1 MTTVTLNAN
10 NDNVSAM
17 YVEKNGELTLKDID
31 YVCGANHIA
40 YGVYLCGSGR
50 GTQSEMEQ
58 HKDKSATLNMES
70 GSITTRDCS
79 CVATNGNDL
88 SKKNYINISGSSK
101 LLNENSYGIYM
112 PAYGEIN
119 ISGGEVQGINMRR
132 GTLNITGG
140 RILKPNNT
148 VEAGPLK
155 ADPIGEYTNYSGLIW
170 LGRTIAVLS
179 GSKGYIKENNEEINI
194 TISDSALLNDSF
206 DGTAPIH
213 VYCLDTSDAD
223 KNQVVNITIS
233 DPSKVKVW
241 THEDIEDDVAF
252 CHGPNYVHKSFSTVY
267 INGEKVYGPEEE

>member
-1 MTTVTLNAN
+1 MTTVTLNVQADN
-10 NDNVSAM
+10 NSAM
-17 YVEKNGELTLKDID
+17 SIEKNGELTLKDID
-31 YVCGANHIA
+31 YVCGENHVA
-40 YGVYLCGSGR
+40 YGVYLKGN
-50 GTQSEMEQ
+50 
-58 HKDKSATLNMES
+58 KSTNPENMTTLNFES
-70 GSITTRDCS
+70 GSITTRDCA
-79 CVATNGNDL
+79 CVATNGMDEPG
-88 SKKNYINISGSSK
+88 SQINIKGGK

-112 PAYGEIN
+112 PASGEMN

-132 GTLNITGG
+132 GILNITGG
-140 RILKPNNT
+140 KILSPNNT
-148 VEAGPLK
+148 VEEGPLK
-155 ADPIGEYTNYSGLIW
+155 ADPIGKYTNYSGLIW

-179 GSKGYIKENNEEINI
+179 GSKGYIKENNEAINI
-194 TISDSALLNDSF
+194 TISDSVLLADSF

-241 THEDIEDDVAF
+241 THEDIEADVAF

>member
-1 MTTVTLNAN
+1 MTTVTLNVKADN
-10 NDNVSAM
+10 NAAM
-17 YVEKNGELTLKDID
+17 TVENNGELTLKNID
-31 YVCGANHIA
+31 YVCGANHVA
-40 YGVYLCGSGR
+40 YGVYLKGNN
-50 GTQSEMEQ
+50 SE
-58 HKDKSATLNMES
+58 DKSNMTTLNMVS

-79 CVATNGNDL
+79 CVTTNGMDEPG
-88 SKKNYINISGSSK
+88 SQINIKGGN

-112 PAYGEIN
+112 PASGEMN

-140 RILKPNNT
+140 KISKPNNT

-155 ADPIGEYTNYSGLIW
+155 ADSIGEYVNYSGLIW

-179 GSKGYIKENNEEINI
+179 GSKGYIKENNEPINI
-194 TISDSALLNDSF
+194 TISDSAVLDNSF

-223 KNQVVNITIS
+223 KNQIVNITIS
-233 DPSKVKVW
+233 DTSKVKVW
-241 THEDIEDDVAF
+241 SHEEIAADASI
-252 CHGPNYVHKSFSTVY
+252 HHKSYTPNSFTTVY

>member
-1 MTTVTLNAN
+1 MRKINVKGQANTGAIRVMKNSSVTIKNVDIECLKESGQNSNMYGIYASEN
-10 NDNVSAM
+10 SSINIKSGKIHTSDCACISTNGNDKPGCIINI
-17 YVEKNGELTLKDID
+17 ENGELT
-31 YVCGANHIA
+31 
-40 YGVYLCGSGR
+40 
-50 GTQSEMEQ
+50 
-58 HKDKSATLNMES
+58 
-70 GSITTRDCS
+70 
-79 CVATNGNDL
+79 ND
-88 SKKNYINISGSSK
+88 
-101 LLNENSYGIYM
+101 NSYGIYM

-140 RILKPNNT
+140 KISKPNNT

-179 GSKGYIKENNEEINI
+179 GSKGYIKENNEAINI
-194 TISDSALLNDSF
+194 TISDSVLLDDSF
-206 DGTAPIH
+206 DETAPIH

-241 THEDIEDDVAF
+241 THEDIESDVAF
-252 CHGPNYVHKSFSTVY
+252 CHGPNYIHKSFSTVY